1 MLLENG
7 KQDKRTFRKK
17 KRRKSIRYTFRCTHA
32 LLSSFFP
39 SSRLEGVVFRKTP
52 LYGSIALT
60 RTSRTQR
67 TFGYLCRN
75 FVASSSSKVFDRWI
89 LEPRTGNYASAY
101 RPRRKWRHG
110 ATPITP
116 LSAVLLIAFSFVR
129 RENFRR
135 VCFSHGQPSSKDWWQ
150 FP

>member
-17 KRRKSIRYTFRCTHA
+17 KKEKVSDMHFDVRA
-32 LLSSFFP
+32 LLSFFFP

-129 RENFRR
+129 WENFRR
-135 VCFSHGQPSSKDWWQ
+135 VCFSHGQPSSKDWRQ